1 MPSSSQHVGFR
12 VDPEVAYAR
21 QARKANN
28 EIIDYHKVHLAEA
41 LKNGDEGTGAFAK
54 LAENLIP
61 MIDAAKKERDQ
72 RVDDRERAKSSG
84 PVKPKAKEKT
94 NEVRDAG

>member
-28 EIIDYHKVHLAEA
+28 EIIDYHKVHLTEA
-41 LKNGDEGTGAFAK
+41 LQNADEGTGAIAK
-54 LAENLIP
+54 LADNLVP
-61 MIDAAKKERDQ
+61 MIESAMKERDTKIA
-72 RVDDRERAKSSG
+72 DRE
-84 PVKPKAKEKT
+84 KAKESPPAKPKPK
-94 NEVRDAG
+94 EKADEIRDAP